1 MTKSFIGNIRRKGW
15 QSGTCGLVSHGSC
28 LPNRTNLKTGMGSER
43 RECVSDPMARPGG
56 DGREGSPPVGRAVAC
71 DGDLQVLPLL
81 HLDHLRGW
89 LKPELL
95 HHGLEVVL
103 ARALPRHKH
112 ELSLCCTSRGGIRG
126 SGSSHERKR
135 RE

>member
-1 MTKSFIGNIRRKGW
+1 MTKSFMEDIRRKGL

-28 LPNRTNLKTGMGSER
+28 LPNRTNLKTGMGSKR
-43 RECVSDPMARPGG
+43 KECVSDPTARPGG
-56 DGREGSPPVGRAVAC
+56 DGRGGSPPVGRAVAR

-81 HLDHLRGW
+81 HLDHLRGR
-89 LKPELL
+89 LKPEFL

-112 ELSLCCTSRGGIRG
+112 ELSLCCKSRGGIRG
-126 SGSSHERKR
+126 SGSSHEGKR
-135 RE
+135 PE

>member
-43 RECVSDPMARPGG
+43 KECVSDPMARPGG

-126 SGSSHERKR
+126 SGSSHEGKR

>member
-43 RECVSDPMARPGG
+43 KECVSDPMARPGG
-56 DGREGSPPVGRAVAC
+56 DGREGSPPVGRAVAR

-112 ELSLCCTSRGGIRG
+112 ELSLCCKSTGGIRG
-126 SGSSHERKR
+126 SGSSHEGKR